1 MKKKNSTLIK
11 SFYLSNF
18 ILLIFYLFPGS
29 LLGYILY
36 ENIHI
41 QPQIT
46 KNFIV
51 SSNHFYAFII
61 LSTIGVFAYSKT
73 KKLNILIKYLFLLS
87 IILQLCNRVDLKFP
101 VSSFSC
107 LRTFVAVLSL
117 RINLIV
123 PLFLQESLH
132 DRASRS
138 FSQKK

>member
-1 MKKKNSTLIK
+1 MITDKTNKIYKIIIKKKNSTLIK

-87 IILQLCNRVDLKFP
+87 IIL
-101 VSSFSC
+101 
-107 LRTFVAVLSL
+107 
-117 RINLIV
+117 
-123 PLFLQESLH
+123 ESLH
-132 DRASRS
+132 IIIPNRS
-138 FSQKK
+138 FEWIDLFGNISGIVVIIIIYKIKKIYV

>member
-1 MKKKNSTLIK
+1 MKKKHSTLIK

-87 IILQLCNRVDLKFP
+87 IIL
-101 VSSFSC
+101 
-107 LRTFVAVLSL
+107 
-117 RINLIV
+117 
-123 PLFLQESLH
+123 ESLH
-132 DRASRS
+132 IIIPNRS
-138 FSQKK
+138 FEWIDLFGNISGIVVIIIIYKIKKIYV

>member
-87 IILQLCNRVDLKFP
+87 IIL
-101 VSSFSC
+101 
-107 LRTFVAVLSL
+107 
-117 RINLIV
+117 
-123 PLFLQESLH
+123 ESLH
-132 DRASRS
+132 IIIPNRS
-138 FSQKK
+138 FEWIDLFGNISGIVVIIIIYKIKKIYV

>member
-1 MKKKNSTLIK
+1 M
-11 SFYLSNF
+11 
-18 ILLIFYLFPGS
+18 
-29 LLGYILY
+29 Y

-87 IILQLCNRVDLKFP
+87 IIL
-101 VSSFSC
+101 
-107 LRTFVAVLSL
+107 
-117 RINLIV
+117 
-123 PLFLQESLH
+123 ESLH
-132 DRASRS
+132 IIIPNRS
-138 FSQKK
+138 FEWIDLFGNISGIVVIIIIYKIKKIYV

>member
-29 LLGYILY
+29 LLGYVLY

-51 SSNHFYAFII
+51 SSNHFYVFMI

-73 KKLNILIKYLFLLS
+73 IKLNILIKYLFLLS
-87 IILQLCNRVDLKFP
+87 IIL
-101 VSSFSC
+101 
-107 LRTFVAVLSL
+107 
-117 RINLIV
+117 
-123 PLFLQESLH
+123 ESLH
-132 DRASRS
+132 IIIPNRS
-138 FSQKK
+138 FEWSDLFGNISGIVVIIIIYKIKKIYV

>member
-1 MKKKNSTLIK
+1 M
-11 SFYLSNF
+11 
-18 ILLIFYLFPGS
+18 
-29 LLGYILY
+29 Y

-87 IILQLCNRVDLKFP
+87 IIL
-101 VSSFSC
+101 
-107 LRTFVAVLSL
+107 
-117 RINLIV
+117 
-123 PLFLQESLH
+123 ESLH
-132 DRASRS
+132 IIIPNRS
-138 FSQKK
+138 FEWINLFGNIPCIIVVIIIYKIKKKYV